1 MTPLLLPK
9 SIYIQE
15 KEKREKCMNKW
26 FTVLL
31 TLTYI
36 VVILLPLLA
45 L

>member
-9 SIYIQE
+9 SIYIQK
-15 KEKREKCMNKW
+15 KEKKEKCMNRF
-26 FTVLL
+26 FTILL
-31 TLTYI
+31 TVTYI